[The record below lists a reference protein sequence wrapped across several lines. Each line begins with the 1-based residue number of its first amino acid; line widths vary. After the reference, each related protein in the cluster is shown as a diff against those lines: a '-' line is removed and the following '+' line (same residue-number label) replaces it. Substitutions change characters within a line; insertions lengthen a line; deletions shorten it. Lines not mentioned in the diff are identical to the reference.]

1 MAAAAAYRF
10 RRLLDISGVVESS
23 MSLEATA
30 AALVG
35 VAEEPGATGTEVRVR
50 CTLPPASTLLV
61 SPPRASCVPSFV
73 IPPDGTSEVSFAASN
88 RFSSDR

>member
-61 SPPRASCVPSFV
+61 SPASCVPLFV